1 MHDGIRLISK
11 PSKPQICQLICAVT
25 RGDLKEVVKQSCYK
39 IENCLGTQFD
49 VYARSDEDFYKK
61 LIRNNWS
68 KTDVTTNPTF
78 F

>member
-1 MHDGIRLISK
+1 MYDGIRLIYK

-25 RGDLKEVVKQSCYK
+25 RGNLNEIVKQSCYK
-39 IENCLGTQFD
+39 IENCSGIQFD

-61 LIRNNWS
+61 LIRIGWD
-68 KTDVTTNPTF
+68 KTDMTTNPTF